1 MGIVLPVIVA
11 SAGGLAWWKVKK
23 QKYGKMTPERKKLF
37 EEALR
42 SMKDP
47 AKLRELANVFQNYG
61 LKAEA
66 KELRKRAALR
76 DAPAD
81 VKKKRAE
88 AFQKGL
94 NSTDPQKVSKLADAF
109 HKVGAYGA
117 ADKLRKYASGLTSI
131 DAPIG
136 PGGIQQTPL
145 EQVVLDKQEPTK

>member
-47 AKLRELANVFQNYG
+47 AKLRELANVFQKYG

-66 KELRKRAALR
+66 KEL
-76 DAPAD
+76 
-81 VKKKRAE
+81 
-88 AFQKGL
+88 
-94 NSTDPQKVSKLADAF
+94 
-109 HKVGAYGA
+109 
-117 ADKLRKYASGLTSI
+117 
-131 DAPIG
+131 
-136 PGGIQQTPL
+136 
-145 EQVVLDKQEPTK
+145 